1 MPGMRLQDGDYIL
14 RAIVRDE
21 AKNIKT
27 CDYAKKIRIDRT
39 APKIVSLVSSRLVY
53 PDSAKGFGATLMVS
67 ERDDAPS
74 NRTGMR
80 CHYRV
85 LGSGADGVWRNVS
98 ENVLKTDTVRFEIPA
113 SAVGVKNGKRYL
125 EAVCIDAA
133 GNAGTR
139 TDLFHVGDRYPE
151 IVSPAEDK
159 EFLAV
164 EYIPIVG
171 MYKIFYI
178 WA

>member
-1 MPGMRLQDGDYIL
+1 MRLQDGDYIL

-39 APKIVSLVSSRLVY
+39 APKILSLVSSRLVY

-85 LGSGADGVWRNVS
+85 LGGDADGAFREVAER
-98 ENVLKTDTVRFEIPA
+98 VLSNDTLGFEIPA
-113 SAVGVKNGKRYL
+113 VAVGSENGKRYL